1 MINTWI
7 FYGTDKEGIKTV
19 HYIKQCKKP
28 EMTSEYKNMR
38 QRLDFDK
45 YYTIGYMTNKAWNKD
60 NQFIKIA
67 L

>member
-45 YYTIGYMTNKAWNKD
+45 YYTIGYMTSKAWNKD